1 MHARKL
7 FYVFFVISSILVVS
21 ILDAFN
27 QTCAEERVWNGIY
40 IDITILLWI
49 PLSFFMTIWVLRG
62 CISEISDPIL
72 PLQKNDRNLEST
84 GQPEDFIILLGF
96 GHTWL
101 MFSRLSYVIFD
112 QFTFTSTIPSPLL
125 FAFCHGPKAIF
136 ALSLF
141 TAILFGICLQSC
153 GIGRERWGYFL
164 YVYLMVIV
172 PLGQLAVMFRW
183 SIALLEGRIG
193 ILEIDR
199 YEEEVV
205 PVPNPSSSVCTV
217 DVMVQDNGDSTPS
230 EAKPRASASNAQ
242 QGGLSDKTLSMTSA
256 QEKESLNATDML

>member
-101 MFSRLSYVIFD
+101 MFSRLSYV
-112 QFTFTSTIPSPLL
+112 
-125 FAFCHGPKAIF
+125 
-136 ALSLF
+136 
-141 TAILFGICLQSC
+141 
-153 GIGRERWGYFL
+153 
-164 YVYLMVIV
+164 

-217 DVMVQDNGDSTPS
+217 DVMVQDDGDSTPS